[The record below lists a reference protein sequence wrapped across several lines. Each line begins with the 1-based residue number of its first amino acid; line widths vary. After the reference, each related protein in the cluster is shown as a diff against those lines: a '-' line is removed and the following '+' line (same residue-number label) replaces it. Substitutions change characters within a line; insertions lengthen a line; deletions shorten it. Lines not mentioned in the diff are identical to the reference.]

1 MSTFETLTFPKMM
14 GNLASDLAKVQR
26 VVAKKDNVR
35 IKEYLWESLTLSEI
49 IKQKY
54 PNKETTRLFEVLANM
69 WLTQDTTSLDALSKY
84 SLDFYI
90 NSLS

>member
-1 MSTFETLTFPKMM
+1 MNTFETLSFPKMM

-26 VVAKKDNVR
+26 VVAKKEDSR
-35 IKEYLWESLTLSEI
+35 IKEYLWESLKLSET

-54 PNKETTRLFEVLANM
+54 PNKETTRLFEVIANM
-69 WLTQDTTSLDALSKY
+69 WLTQDVKSLDSITKY

>member
-1 MSTFETLTFPKMM
+1 MNTFETLSFPKMM

-26 VVAKKDNVR
+26 VVSKKDHLR
-35 IKEYLWESLTLSEI
+35 IKEYLWESLALSEI

-54 PNKETTRLFEVLANM
+54 PNKETTRLFEVLAQM
-69 WLTQDTTSLDALSKY
+69 WLTEDVSSLDAITKY

-90 NSLS
+90 ASLS